1 MTDELG
7 LFLTDK
13 FGESN
18 DDYLK
23 DQPPTEER
31 KNQAH

>member
-1 MTDELG
+1 MTDELE

-13 FGESN
+13 FGEN
-18 DDYLK
+18 NEDYLN

-31 KNQAH
+31 KN